1 MSIKSKAINSG
12 KWVTISTVIQT
23 LIQLAQTAVLA
34 RLLDPTA
41 FGVVNLSQMFIGFF
55 AIFGDLGFTNTIL
68 HKQETD
74 QKILSTVYYVSI
86 LIALT
91 MFLCVCISSPWVADF
106 YNEPRLAPV
115 VIRAAIGFVV
125 ISFGSVFAILLKKEL
140 QFKSIAIIDITG
152 NAVGFVVTIYLATKG
167 YKELSIVYGIITIHS
182 IRSVLEIYFGRKLFK
197 PKLHFKLNEIYD
209 HLTFGMYNLG
219 ETIVGFI
226 QGNWD
231 NFAVGK
237 LLGTR
242 ALGVYSIALQLG
254 YYPIAKLNPLILRV
268 AYPLIAKLKDD
279 DSAIKR
285 AYLKV
290 LDILSY
296 FNYPLLAGLF
306 ITVESIVPLMYGS
319 EWNDTFP
326 LIKIFVFVSAVSCL
340 SHPLFTV
347 AYAKGKPK
355 YLFYL
360 SLVTLA
366 VKIPL
371 VFLLGH
377 FWSVTGIAIALLL
390 SEVVTLIVNLSMA
403 RSMIGSF
410 LRPFLANIIKPIIF
424 CALMILAVYAYKVF
438 FGYQGIFNT
447 IAQVVIG
454 FSVYLVLTFKF
465 KYTFADVKELK
476 NSL

>member
-1 MSIKSKAINSG
+1 
-12 KWVTISTVIQT
+12 
-23 LIQLAQTAVLA
+23 
-34 RLLDPTA
+34 
-41 FGVVNLSQMFIGFF
+41 
-55 AIFGDLGFTNTIL
+55 
-68 HKQETD
+68 
-74 QKILSTVYYVSI
+74 
-86 LIALT
+86 
-91 MFLCVCISSPWVADF
+91 
-106 YNEPRLAPV
+106 
-115 VIRAAIGFVV
+115 
-125 ISFGSVFAILLKKEL
+125 
-140 QFKSIAIIDITG
+140 
-152 NAVGFVVTIYLATKG
+152 
-167 YKELSIVYGIITIHS
+167 
-182 IRSVLEIYFGRKLFK
+182 
-197 PKLHFKLNEIYD
+197 
-209 HLTFGMYNLG
+209 
-219 ETIVGFI
+219 
-226 QGNWD
+226 
-231 NFAVGK
+231 
-237 LLGTR
+237 
-242 ALGVYSIALQLG
+242 
-254 YYPIAKLNPLILRV
+254 
-268 AYPLIAKLKDD
+268 
-279 DSAIKR
+279 
-285 AYLKV
+285 
-290 LDILSY
+290 
-296 FNYPLLAGLF
+296 
-306 ITVESIVPLMYGS
+306 MYGS

-424 CALMILAVYAYKVF
+424 CALMILTVYAYKVF